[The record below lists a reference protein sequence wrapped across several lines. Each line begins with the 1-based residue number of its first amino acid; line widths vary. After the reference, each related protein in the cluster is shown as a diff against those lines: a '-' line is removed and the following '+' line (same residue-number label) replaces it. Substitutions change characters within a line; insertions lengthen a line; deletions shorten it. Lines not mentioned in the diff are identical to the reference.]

1 MQMNDDG
8 KPTVDKC
15 NVYDLDYAS
24 LNKLSI
30 EQGTSANELFGQ
42 NLTTKNCTNFEYDNS
57 EIESSIVTDVSFIAQ
72 FSCSQAFSDF
82 PLLHFSSRYNLVY
95 VYKTTGD
102 ERPPGIENPLG

>member
-1 MQMNDDG
+1 MQVNDDG
-8 KPTVDKC
+8 KPTIDKC

-57 EIESSIVTDVSFIAQ
+57 EIESSIVTDVSSILATYFIYLYKPFLIFPFYVLVQ
-72 FSCSQAFSDF
+72 FSVQW
-82 PLLHFSSRYNLVY
+82 
-95 VYKTTGD
+95 
-102 ERPPGIENPLG
+102 

>member
-1 MQMNDDG
+1 MTRIKSIFYDLNKDARNAKFFLNLMQVNDDG

-42 NLTTKNCTNFEYDNS
+42 NLTTKNCTKFEYDNS
-57 EIESSIVTDVSFIAQ
+57 EIESSIVTDVSCISAIFIFA
-72 FSCSQAFSDF
+72 S
-82 PLLHFSSRYNLVY
+82 L
-95 VYKTTGD
+95 
-102 ERPPGIENPLG
+102 I

>member
-57 EIESSIVTDVSFIAQ
+57 EIESSIVTDVSFIFSIFILASLIWFPSFYILVQ
-72 FSCSQAFSDF
+72 FSVQW
-82 PLLHFSSRYNLVY
+82 
-95 VYKTTGD
+95 
-102 ERPPGIENPLG
+102 

>member
-8 KPTVDKC
+8 KPTIDKC

-42 NLTTKNCTNFEYDNS
+42 NLTTKNCTKFEYDNS
-57 EIESSIVTDVSFIAQ
+57 EIESSIVTDVSSIFCYFILKSL
-72 FSCSQAFSDF
+72 FWLF
-82 PLLHFSSRYNLVY
+82 LLFFSS
-95 VYKTTGD
+95 
-102 ERPPGIENPLG
+102 I

>member
-1 MQMNDDG
+1 MNDDG

-30 EQGTSANELFGQ
+30 EQGSSANELFGQ
-42 NLTTKNCTNFEYDNS
+42 NITTKNCTNFEYDNS

-82 PLLHFSSRYNLVY
+82 PLLHFSSIWCVMI
-95 VYKTTGD
+95 TGKL
-102 ERPPGIENPLG
+102 P